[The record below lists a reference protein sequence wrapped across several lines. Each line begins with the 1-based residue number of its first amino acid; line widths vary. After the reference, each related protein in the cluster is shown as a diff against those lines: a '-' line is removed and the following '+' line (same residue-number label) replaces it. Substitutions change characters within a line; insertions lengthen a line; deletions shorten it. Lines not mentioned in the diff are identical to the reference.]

1 MKSFPL
7 KSLSR
12 VEFLVLATCSST
24 AKTQH
29 LERLLEKVGDSEE
42 SWSLM
47 LEKEM
52 LMLPWVVWIILDF
65 A

>member
-1 MKSFPL
+1 MKSSPL

-24 AKTQH
+24 AKTQY
-29 LERLLEKVGDSEE
+29 LELLLEKVGDSEE
-42 SWSLM
+42 SWSLV